1 MKTKFKTLSRISVMI
16 LVLILFQ
23 SCREYLI
30 TSAIVALAPEAIFGL
45 VLIVV
50 FVLAFI
56 GVIIKAIFG
65 DK

>member
-50 FVLAFI
+50 FILAFI
-56 GVIIKAIFG
+56 GLIIKAIFG

>member
-1 MKTKFKTLSRISVMI
+1 MKTKFKNLSRISVMI

-30 TSAIVALAPEAIFGL
+30 TSAIVTLAPEAIFGL

-50 FVLAFI
+50 FILAFI
-56 GVIIKAIFG
+56 GLIIKAIFG